1 MILVAAAVGGAVNA
15 IAGGG
20 TLITFPAIVALGVP
34 PLVAN
39 ATSTVALWPAAVGSM
54 WGYRRFLADVRPWVI
69 RFALP
74 SLLGGALGAWLLLH
88 TTARAFDR
96 IVPFLV
102 LAATLLFLLQE
113 VLVKRRRTSEPTDE
127 LVPDGSRWWFL
138 GAQFLVGVY
147 GGYFGAGIGIL
158 MLAVLGFMGF
168 VNIHTMNGLKN
179 WGGLLM
185 NAVAAIM
192 FAASGIVNWQVA
204 LAMAAGGIVGGY
216 GGARL
221 AQRVGQAPVRRAI
234 TVIGFSAFVYLMVRN
249 W

>member
-1 MILVAAAVGGAVNA
+1 LVLVAAALGGVVNS

-54 WGYRRFLADVRPWVI
+54 WGYRSNLTEVRPWVI
-69 RFALP
+69 RFAVP

-88 TTARAFDR
+88 TSARAFDR

-113 VLVKRRRTSEPTDE
+113 TLVKRRSQSPAAEAE
-127 LVPDGSRWWFL
+127 AVPEHPRWGFL
-138 GAQFLVGVY
+138 AAQFLVGVY

-158 MLAVLGFMGF
+158 MLAVLGIIGF
-168 VNIHTMNGLKN
+168 RNIHTMNGLKN

-234 TVIGFSAFVYLMVRN
+234 TVIGLAAFVYLLVR
-249 W
+249 